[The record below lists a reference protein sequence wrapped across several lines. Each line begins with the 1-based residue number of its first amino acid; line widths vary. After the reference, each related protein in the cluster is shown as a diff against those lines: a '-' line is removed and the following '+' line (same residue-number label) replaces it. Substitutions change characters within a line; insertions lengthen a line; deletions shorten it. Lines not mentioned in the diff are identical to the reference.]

1 MPEYHTPLTSSAQ
14 PGLYTR
20 IIRPRT
26 RLSMHSARRAARCYT
41 WRMPI
46 YEYFCPDCAVKFEEL
61 RAIKAADGVATCPQ
75 CAGEHAARVLS
86 LFFAA
91 SGGPKTA
98 AQPVSMGGACCGG
111 GCGCGPSQN

>member
-1 MPEYHTPLTSSAQ
+1 
-14 PGLYTR
+14 
-20 IIRPRT
+20 
-26 RLSMHSARRAARCYT
+26 MHSARRAARCYT

-86 LFFAA
+86 LFSQLRAA
-91 SGGPKTA
+91 PKLL
-98 AQPVSMGGACCGG
+98 P
-111 GCGCGPSQN
+111 NR